1 MIDPKA
7 FFANDLNHQA
17 EDPRAPIDPLTYVT
31 PEGDTCLH
39 LAAIRGSVEMVAWLL
54 DQGLE
59 IDAKGDM
66 GYTALYYACRFDH
79 REVYRLLLERGAD
92 TTMRNGFGQL
102 SGAGDDD
109 ISPGDI
115 YEDVFFHP
123 CLCVGVED
131 GAAWGISLIDGS
143 QPRTVDLGISG
154 VRKLTVQQAW
164 EWKQR
169 GPEAMAKAWNEALGL
184 DDEAPR
190 L

>member
-7 FFANDLNHQA
+7 FFADVINYAAD
-17 EDPRAPIDPLTYVT
+17 DPLSPIDPLTYVT

-54 DQGLE
+54 DHGLE
-59 IDAKGDM
+59 IDAQGDM
-66 GYTALYYACRFDH
+66 GCTALYYARLFDH
-79 REVYRLLLERGAD
+79 RDVYRLLVERGAD
-92 TTMRNGFGQL
+92 TAIRSEFDRPPG
-102 SGAGDDD
+102 SGDDG
-109 ISPGDI
+109 IAPGDI

-123 CLCVGVED
+123 CLCIGVED

-143 QPRTVDLGISG
+143 QPRTVDLGVSG

-169 GPEAMAKAWNEALGL
+169 GPEAIAKAWNEALGP
-184 DDEAPR
+184 DDGVA
-190 L
+190 